1 MKSSAFL
8 ASRAINIKSIEKG
21 IIMRI
26 ESSSE
31 KSFLEQ
37 VFTKT
42 GFSSADSE
50 LLADTLTDADLRGI
64 SSHGIQ
70 RLAWYLNMVKE
81 GTIVPQN
88 KVKVL
93 KETPTS
99 LFVDANQNMGQI
111 ASAFAMRKLIEKT
124 KKSVVSIAVI
134 RNSNHFGTAGYYSR
148 MAAKAGLIGVS
159 NTNTRPLVV
168 PTNATE
174 AFLGSNAFAF
184 TFPAEPHPFVF
195 DGATSVVSSGKIQV
209 LDKNKKDIPGEWAVD
224 KDRRI
229 VKNAKAAEDILS
241 TAAFTPHQKG
251 GGVLTL
257 GGLFENNSNYKGM
270 GNSLVVELLTGI
282 LAQGSISADTSVGK
296 HDFSQ
301 FFLTIDPSFFGDLDV
316 LRKNATDMF
325 NRIRHL
331 DHTPGTEI
339 KIPGDREYK
348 HYAENTKNGVAIDDQ
363 TAKDLARIGEELGV
377 EVPKEL

>member
-1 MKSSAFL
+1 
-8 ASRAINIKSIEKG
+8 
-21 IIMRI
+21 MRI
-26 ESSSE
+26 RAESE
-31 KSFLEQ
+31 RTYLQK
-37 VFTKT
+37 VFAAT
-42 GFSSADSE
+42 GFSKENSH
-50 LLADTLTDADLRGI
+50 LLADTLVDADLRGI

-70 RLAWYLNMVKE
+70 RLAWYLDMVKE
-81 GTIVPQN
+81 HTIEPKN
-88 KVKVL
+88 EVKIL

-99 LFVDANQNMGQI
+99 LLIDANKNMGQV
-111 ASAFAMRKLIEKT
+111 ACALAMHQLIEKT

-134 RNSNHFGTAGYYSR
+134 RNSNHFGTAGYWAR
-148 MAAKAGLIGVS
+148 MAVKEGLIGIA

-168 PTNATE
+168 PTNATQ

-209 LDKNKKDIPGEWAVD
+209 LDKNNQDIPGEWAVD
-224 KDRRI
+224 KDRKI
-229 VKNAKAAEDILS
+229 VKNARKAEDILA

-257 GGLFENNSNYKGM
+257 GGIEENNSNYKGL

-301 FFLTIDPSFFGDLDV
+301 FLMTIDPSFFGDLDT
-316 LRKNATDMF
+316 LRESATSMF
-325 NRIRHL
+325 NRIRNLEHL
-331 DHTPGTEI
+331 PNTEI

-348 HYAENTKNGVAIDDQ
+348 HYADNSKNGVPVDDQ
-363 TAKDLARIGEELGV
+363 TAEDLKRIGQELNV
-377 EVPKEL
+377 TVPEALS